1 MTRVQLYDTT
11 LRDGMQMEGMSLS
24 VEDKLQ
30 VAQKLDELG
39 VQYIEGGFPGSNVRD
54 AEFFVRARLLNLKNA
69 QLVAF
74 GGTRR
79 AGLHVENDPNIRS
92 LLDAQT
98 PVVTFVGKA
107 SAFQVQ
113 TIIETS
119 PEENLAM
126 IRDSIRFM
134 KDQGKTVF
142 FDAEHFFD
150 GFYDDPNYSI
160 QCLRAAIGAGV
171 DGVVLCDTNGGMVPR
186 DLMRAIQ
193 QVKEGIGD
201 APFGIHVHDDTGMAV
216 ANTLAAVELGA

>member
-1 MTRVQLYDTT
+1 MTHLQLYDTT

-39 VQYIEGGFPGSNVRD
+39 VQFIEGGFPGSNVRD
-54 AEFFVRARLLNLKNA
+54 AEFFVRARGLTLKSA

-79 AGLHVENDPNIRS
+79 AGLHVEEDPNIRS

-134 KDQGKTVF
+134 KDQGKAVF

-150 GFYDDPNYSI
+150 GFLDDPAYSI
-160 QCLRAAIGAGV
+160 QCLASALNAGA
-171 DGVVLCDTNGGMVPR
+171 DGVVLCDTNGGMVTR
-186 DLMRAIQ
+186 DLLRAIDC
-193 QVKEGIGD
+193 VKQRLGG
-201 APFGIHVHDDTGMAV
+201 APFG
-216 ANTLAAVELGA
+216 